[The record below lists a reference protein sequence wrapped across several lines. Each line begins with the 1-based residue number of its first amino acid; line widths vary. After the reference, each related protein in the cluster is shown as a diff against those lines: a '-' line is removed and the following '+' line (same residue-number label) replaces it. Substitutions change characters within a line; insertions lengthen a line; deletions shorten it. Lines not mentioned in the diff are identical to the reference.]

1 MYVTFWEAHGSA
13 CLIVE
18 HDGGKL
24 CHVTRH
30 PAECDVADRAL
41 IKVIEGADLLV
52 FPGSWGAGLTLK
64 QRANIKLL
72 AIAPEAA
79 AQDVASLAQAAAEK
93 SANVFFVLGELRL
106 EL

>member
-1 MYVTFWEAHGSA
+1 MRVTFWEAHGSA

-30 PAECDVADRAL
+30 PAEYDVADQAL
-41 IKVIEGADLLV
+41 IKVLKDADLLV
-52 FPGSWGAGLTLK
+52 FPGDWAAGLALK
-64 QRANIKLL
+64 QRASVKLL
-72 AIAPEAA
+72 AIAPDGAA
-79 AQDVASLAQAAAEK
+79 TDVASLAQAAAEK